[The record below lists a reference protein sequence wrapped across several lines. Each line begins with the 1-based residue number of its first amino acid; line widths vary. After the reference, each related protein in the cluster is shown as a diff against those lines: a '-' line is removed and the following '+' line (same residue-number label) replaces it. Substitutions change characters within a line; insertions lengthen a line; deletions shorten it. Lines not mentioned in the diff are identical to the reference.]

1 MKMAPSNGNNNNN
14 NNNNR
19 NRSKDIQQKVLTAY
33 KKVWSNDSKK
43 QITKSSPTMSDKE
56 KLYQEFEIYTGA

>member
-14 NNNNR
+14 NNR
-19 NRSKDIQQKVLTAY
+19 NKSKDIHQKFLTAY

-43 QITKSSPTMSDKE
+43 NITKSSPAMRNEE
-56 KLYQEFEIYTGA
+56 KLYQEF